1 MNVEVPP
8 GGSLIGIDG
17 IGVSAKAA
25 EVVASKATDMIVSG
39 WSPEFVSVKLCA
51 GAVTPTR
58 TPPKSSD
65 SGATWSCGA
74 TPMPVSGMLADGNVG
89 SSVVSESVAVEL
101 AIAIGAKLSWRTAE
115 LPPGTENGAFRLAA
129 KRAASGPVIASVFT
143 LNGPVP
149 LLAMVSE
156 AVPIVPTIT
165 IPKSTDGGITDA
177 IGTVPTPLTESLRTG
192 TFGSS
197 LAICTCALRAPAVVG
212 VKVTANVAV
221 PPTGI
226 VTGVAS
232 GV

>member
-149 LLAMVSE
+149 
-156 AVPIVPTIT
+156 IVPTIT

-212 VKVTANVAV
+212 VKVTANVA
-221 PPTGI
+221 
-226 VTGVAS
+226 
-232 GV
+232 